1 MSHPLADR
9 MRSVQAEE
17 RRAACAEAAEDPA
30 GALLTEPLAEALGDA
45 HPGVAR
51 AAASSLARLARQPGG
66 SDAPLRDALR
76 SDEPG
81 RRISAAFAFAEIE
94 PPGPRIVPALVGG
107 LAHADGGTRWHAAR
121 LLVDTGR
128 VHPEVFGMLLGLVGS
143 DKRVSVRRMAAFCV
157 RELAPDLPEAA
168 RTLVA
173 ATHDPDVQV
182 RRAALTGL
190 SGLMDPP
197 DEVRRRL
204 AAVREADPDETAR
217 RLAQRA
223 LDLLCC
229 GSENGSGTG
238 PAL

>member
-1 MSHPLADR
+1 VSHPLAER
-9 MRSVQAEE
+9 MRSARAEE

-30 GALLTEPLAEALGDA
+30 GALLTDPLAEALGDA
-45 HPGVAR
+45 DSGVAR
-51 AAASSLARLARQPGG
+51 AAARSLARLARQTGG
-66 SDAPLRDALR
+66 PDAALRDALR
-76 SDEPG
+76 GDDLG
-81 RRISAAFAFAEIE
+81 RRIFAAFAFAEIE

-107 LAHADGGTRWHAAR
+107 LAHADGSARWHAAR
-121 LLVDTGR
+121 LLVDAGR

-143 DKRVSVRRMAAFCV
+143 DERVSVRRMAAFCV

-173 ATHDPDVQV
+173 ATHDPDVHV

-204 AAVREADPDETAR
+204 AAVHETDPDETAR
-217 RLAQRA
+217 HLAQRA
-223 LDLLCC
+223 LDLLD
-229 GSENGSGTG
+229 G
-238 PAL
+238 PAQSMR